1 MIQYLRTSA
10 RSMLCEGLSRLP
22 QVLLRRQRKATTTI
36 RLENPVVKEHRVQ
49 QHNQKQIHLD
59 HYLLPQTRERNR
71 FTGDLIMKITQQI
84 QKTSTNEE
92 IDLTVV
98 DT

>member
-1 MIQYLRTSA
+1 
-10 RSMLCEGLSRLP
+10 MLCEGLSRLP

-59 HYLLPQTRERNR
+59 HYLLPQTR
-71 FTGDLIMKITQQI
+71 GDLIMKITQQI